1 MNHELTKLNTW
12 LEVSRLSLNIAKTE
26 LMVVGSRQR
35 LSTFDNHD
43 LCVVVNNEPI
53 KKVKST
59 KTLGVTLDE
68 KVTWE
73 NHINVIAKN
82 ISSGIS
88 ALKRVRG
95 LVDQETAIKIYQ
107 GFIEPYFTYCA
118 PV

>member
-1 MNHELTKLNTW
+1 
-12 LEVSRLSLNIAKTE
+12 
-26 LMVVGSRQR
+26 MVVGSRQR

-59 KTLGVTLDE
+59 KILGVTLDE
-68 KVTWE
+68 NLTWE
-73 NHINVIAKN
+73 NHINVIAKKV
-82 ISSGIS
+82 SSGIS

-95 LVDQETAIKIYQ
+95 LVDQETAAKIYQ

-118 PV
+118 PVWDGLGSR